1 MWLSEVQLKL
11 GEQLTHGH
19 PTSRKQWVTQSDPTV
34 PHAIAVYS
42 AIKKGVGG

>member
-19 PTSRKQWVTQSDPTV
+19 PTSHKHWVTQSDFTV
-34 PHAIAVYS
+34 PHAIGVYS
-42 AIKKGVGG
+42 AIKKGAAG